1 MKIDEVNKIEQTYNQ
16 EKVNELLAKG
26 YKIIKIFST
35 KQSVEDSE
43 EIKPCYIMGLG
54 IEKKE

>member
-1 MKIDEVNKIEQTYNQ
+1 MKMDEVNKLEQTFSQ
-16 EKVNELLAKG
+16 DKVNELLAKG
-26 YKIIKIFST
+26 YKIMKIFST

-54 IEKKE
+54 KQ